1 MPTLLTTFKGYT
13 GHEMVDAVGLIH
25 MGGRVYD
32 PTLGRFLSPDSVV
45 QDPTD
50 LQSLNRYS
58 YVANNPL
65 SATDPSGHFLSGLFN
80 AIGDALD
87 WAKDN
92 WRTIAAVA
100 VTVIAPYAS
109 PTAWSAALGGFAA
122 GMITSGGDLRAGLI
136 GAATAAAFYGVGS
149 GVEAMN
155 LSRTNAAIARTVGH
169 GLVGGISTRV
179 QGGKFGAGLLSAMVP
194 VAARETGVVG
204 SVLGGLGME
213 SDHYL
218 GNLVG
223 AAVIGGTASELGG
236 GKFSN
241 GAVTGAFS
249 YAFASGLGSRSSG
262 PTLSQ
267 GTGGT
272 AFVGGFFDY
281 WTHGPVYD
289 QYLEYIRLNPGA
301 GAAYFTWD
309 QGGALASWID
319 ANGGA
324 VSVIGHSYGGDTA
337 ASVVAAGHGVNS
349 LTTVD
354 PVGWT
359 RPSYSA
365 VAANSGSWT
374 NLNAVGGGWSTPN
387 IIAGIGG
394 AWNSGPSGYATIF
407 RNINQDHAGVMYQ
420 CGQPGSC

>member
-1 MPTLLTTFKGYT
+1 VYARRARATRASNPKPPQENFSPAGDRAFVFSPATA
-13 GHEMVDAVGLIH
+13 DAVKENPALA
-25 MGGRVYD
+25 YD
-32 PTLGRFLSPDSVV
+32 F
-45 QDPTD
+45 
-50 LQSLNRYS
+50 
-58 YVANNPL
+58 A
-65 SATDPSGHFLSGLFN
+65 SG
-80 AIGDALD
+80 
-87 WAKDN
+87 
-92 WRTIAAVA
+92 
-100 VTVIAPYAS
+100 APV
-109 PTAWSAALGGFAA
+109 FA
-122 GMITSGGDLRAGLI
+122 
-136 GAATAAAFYGVGS
+136 
-149 GVEAMN
+149 
-155 LSRTNAAIARTVGH
+155 
-169 GLVGGISTRV
+169 
-179 QGGKFGAGLLSAMVP
+179 
-194 VAARETGVVG
+194 
-204 SVLGGLGME
+204 
-213 SDHYL
+213 
-218 GNLVG
+218 
-223 AAVIGGTASELGG
+223 
-236 GKFSN
+236 N

-249 YAFASGLGSRSSG
+249 YAFASGLGSRNSG

-374 NLNAVGGGWSTPN
+374 NFNAVGGGWSTPN